1 MDESRYKEILESF
14 DRLGDYAIK
23 ISHSTVG
30 ITTDDSRIL
39 YADIIFTKLICH
51 AISLRKISPDLNSE
65 TTPEL
70 WDLSSACAIAR
81 ALVESFEALAY
92 ISLNNITLDERDF
105 RIKLWELHDFHR
117 RIKMLEQLKSKNSE
131 LNIMKNSAD
140 LLQEAILKH
149 NFFSNCT
156 DDVKSDI
163 KRKINKKEAPAFYL
177 SQKARNMQSG
187 INHEYHD
194 TVTMALSQFVHTF
207 PMAIHQLMSFRA
219 RCPESL
225 HACSMPIQYSLA
237 YLAKAISGMTEIFP
251 NKISSPSVETAS
263 DLGIW
268 LNIAENGV
276 SNIELN

>member
-23 ISHSTVG
+23 ISHSTAG

-39 YADIIFTKLICH
+39 YADTIFTKLICH
-51 AISLRKISPDLNSE
+51 AISLRKISPDLNSQ

-70 WDLSSACAIAR
+70 WDLSSASAIAR

-92 ISLNNITLDERDF
+92 ISLGNITLDERDF
-105 RIKLWELHDFHR
+105 RIKLWELHDFQR
-117 RIKMLEQLKSKNSE
+117 RIKMLEQLNSKNPE

-140 LLQEAILKH
+140 LLQEAIIKH
-149 NFFSNCT
+149 SFFSNCT
-156 DDVKSDI
+156 DDI
-163 KRKINKKEAPAFYL
+163 KRKINKKEAPAFCL
-177 SQKARNMQSG
+177 SQKARNIQSG

-194 TVTMALSQFVHTF
+194 TVTMALSQYVHTF
-207 PMAIHQLMSFRA
+207 PMAIHQLMNFRA

-225 HACSMPIQYSLA
+225 HACSLPIQYSLA

-251 NKISSPSVETAS
+251 NKISPQSAETAS
-263 DLGIW
+263 VLGIW

-276 SNIELN
+276 